1 MNHQPFRSW
10 LLSEEPLPPEHA
22 QALREHLQD
31 CEACRQ
37 TELSWSKVS
46 SLFQRTP
53 QAAPAPGF
61 VERWQ
66 QRLIT
71 QRLAAQRRQ
80 AWVAVAATAGAA
92 LLLLLI
98 LGVQVVQILRAPAQL
113 LLMWIARLTSL
124 MNVLVELQKFILMVL
139 NSGPIIPITLA
150 IFFTGFICF
159 ISVAWLATYRQLTSN
174 WKIA

>member
-10 LLSEEPLPPEHA
+10 LLSEEPLPPEQA
-22 QALREHLQD
+22 QALNEHLQD

-37 TELSWSKVS
+37 IDTSWSKVFG
-46 SLFQRTP
+46 LFQCVSP
-53 QAAPAPGF
+53 AAPAPGF
-61 VERWQ
+61 TERWQ
-66 QRLIT
+66 QRLIA
-71 QRLAAQRRQ
+71 QRMAAQRRQ
-80 AWVAVAATAGAA
+80 AWIAVAVTAGTA

-98 LGVQVVQILRAPAQL
+98 LGIQVVQILRAPAQL

-124 MNVLVELQKFILMVL
+124 VNVLVDIQKFILMVL

-159 ISVAWLATYRQLTSN
+159 ISVAWLATYRQMTSN
-174 WKIA
+174 WRIA